1 MSKATVLIP
10 QGLRAF
16 THGAPVVT
24 VSADTVGAALKAVDE
39 QAHGFLAR
47 ILTAEQEL
55 RPLVNIFVGEFSI
68 REKGRPSDLPVRRR
82 HHRGDSGCRRR
93 LAYRLVLAW
102 RCAATRESA
111 EVGRPLLVC
120 YHVAAQSP
128 LGGFRGDG

>member
-68 REKGRPSDLPVRRR
+68 REKDGLQT
-82 HHRGDSGCRRR
+82 R
-93 LAYRLVLAW
+93 LADGDIIAVIPA
-102 RCAATRESA
+102 
-111 EVGRPLLVC
+111 
-120 YHVAAQSP
+120 VA
-128 LGGFRGDG
+128 GG